1 MKSSL
6 TVCYVNSRLRRTLVN
21 HRLLTVR
28 LSVLALKLKVSL
40 YVNPVVKVNSVIAGL
55 NLNHLKQVVALSSKA
70 KLSVVQFLVN
80 TSLQFKLVSKSQ

>member
-1 MKSSL
+1 M
-6 TVCYVNSRLRRTLVN
+6 
-21 HRLLTVR
+21 LTVR